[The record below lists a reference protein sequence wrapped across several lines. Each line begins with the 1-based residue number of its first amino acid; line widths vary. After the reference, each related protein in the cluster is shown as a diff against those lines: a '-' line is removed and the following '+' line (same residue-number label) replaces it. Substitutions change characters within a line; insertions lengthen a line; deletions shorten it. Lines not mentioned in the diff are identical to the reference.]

1 VNVQNYLFLIPLL
14 PFLGF
19 LVNGLLGKRIPR
31 KLVGPI
37 ACIGPTLAF
46 FIAWAG
52 FQAVRG
58 EGAAL
63 PPNALGDW
71 MSVGGVSVG
80 LSFTLD
86 KLSAVMCLVVTGV
99 GTLIHIYSIGY
110 MAEDKSLARFFAYL
124 NLFLAMMLILVLA
137 DNLVLMFMGWEGVG
151 LSSYLLIG
159 FWYEDE
165 ANAAAGRKAFV
176 VNRIGDFGFILGVF
190 LAYTAFGSFKFADL
204 IATDKLAA
212 IAPGILTAIALLL
225 FVGATGKSAQ
235 IPLYVWLPDAM
246 AGPTPVSALIH
257 AATMVTSGVYLVARL
272 FPLYDHAPG
281 ALPVVAAVG
290 GATALLA
297 AFIALSQFDIKRV
310 LAYSTVSQLGYM
322 FLALG
327 VGLPAVAIFHL
338 VTHAFF
344 KALLFLG
351 AGAVMHSL
359 HHEQD
364 LRKMGG
370 LQKDIPRTFYVFL
383 AGSLALAGCPP
394 LAGFFSKD
402 AILHGAMSKAFGGSA
417 GWMILWLVGVLT
429 AAMTSFYIFRL
440 VAMAFF
446 GQRFSP
452 KGPEAAPAEAPAAA
466 HGHGHSAD
474 PHAAPTHAD
483 PHGHGGIHESPPSM
497 MVPLFILA
505 VLSCVGGF
513 LDVPGFLASLSGHEA
528 GHEGGAFAAAAIGT
542 LAFAAGLWT
551 AWWFYLRS
559 TEARARLFARF
570 AAARELFR
578 ISSGKVFVDELY
590 DRTVVKPLAGLSAF
604 LFNVVDRIV
613 IDLLLVEGTGGA
625 ARGSGKLLR
634 RIQNGRTPSY
644 AAWFAAGAVVVVA
657 VAVYMGVR

>member
-1 VNVQNYLFLIPLL
+1 MTVQNSLFLIPLL

-19 LVNGLLGKRIPR
+19 LLNGLLGKWIPR

-37 ACIGPTLAF
+37 ACLGPTLAF

-52 FQAVRG
+52 FQSVRG
-58 EGAAL
+58 EGAAPL
-63 PPNALGDW
+63 VNSLGDW
-71 MSVGGVSVG
+71 MSVGGAGVG

-110 MAEDKSLARFFAYL
+110 MAEDKGLARFFAYL

-159 FWYEDE
+159 FWFEDE

-190 LAYTAFGSFKFADL
+190 LAFTAFGSFRFTDL
-204 IATDKLAA
+204 IASDKLAA
-212 IAPGILTAIALLL
+212 ASPGILTAIALLL

-281 ALPVVAAVG
+281 ALAVVAAVG

-364 LRKMGG
+364 LRRMGG
-370 LQKDIPRTFYVFL
+370 LKKDIPKTFYVFL

-402 AILHGAMSKAFGGSA
+402 AILHGAMSKALGGSA
-417 GWMILWLVGVLT
+417 GWMVLWLVGVLT
-429 AAMTSFYIFRL
+429 AMMTSFYIFRL

-446 GQRFSP
+446 GRRV
-452 KGPEAAPAEAPAAA
+452 EAAPPAAPAA
-466 HGHGHSAD
+466 HGHGADVHAGHDAAGHS
-474 PHAAPTHAD
+474 
-483 PHGHGGIHESPPSM
+483 GHDGIHESPPSM
-497 MVPLFILA
+497 MIPLFILA

-513 LDVPGFLASLSGHEA
+513 LDVPGFLAQLSGPETAHGGEHE
-528 GHEGGAFAAAAIGT
+528 GGGAFAAAAIGT

-559 TEARARLFARF
+559 PEARARLFARVG
-570 AAARELFR
+570 AARELFR

-590 DRTVVKPLAGLSAF
+590 DRTVVRPLAALSSF
-604 LFNVVDRIV
+604 LFDVVDRIL
-613 IDLLLVEGTGGA
+613 IDLVLVEGTGGL